1 MAAVAGA
8 LRDGAATEED
18 LARLRRWS
26 VVLRGRG
33 ACATLDAATNV
44 AASLLAKFPDVVQ
57 SHLHN
62 GCQTCQL
69 GAFTADRPYQVEAV
83 SQV

>member
-8 LRDGAATEED
+8 LRDRVATSED
-18 LARLRRWS
+18 LDRLRRWS

-44 AASLLAKFPDVVQ
+44 AGSLLDQFPQAVAR
-57 SHLHN
+57 HLDN
-62 GCQTCQL
+62 TCEPCR
-69 GAFTADRPYQVEAV
+69 ANVFRAERPYEVEAV
-83 SQV
+83 SYP